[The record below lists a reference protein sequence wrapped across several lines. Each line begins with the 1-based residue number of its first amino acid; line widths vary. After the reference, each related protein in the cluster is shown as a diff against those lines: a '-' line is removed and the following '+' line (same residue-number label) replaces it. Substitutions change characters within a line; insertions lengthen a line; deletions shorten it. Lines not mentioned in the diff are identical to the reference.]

1 MKDVK
6 HSQNSHQNSSKI
18 DNDSK
23 IPAMYATVLRF
34 FDQSNENILLM
45 EEILHLLIGSLSH
58 DVPGFIHPKWRRI
71 SSINSRVGFEH
82 LSWCGAPWMALASI
96 WQKFWLEWIASVI
109 EVDVYPVFI
118 CLHEHMNRLTSSG
131 DMVWHGGIVIEA
143 LVGRE
148 VRKFPDPSLLERFV
162 SETLCKLK
170 RKTTYYSK

>member
-82 LSWCGAPWMALASI
+82 LS
-96 WQKFWLEWIASVI
+96 
-109 EVDVYPVFI
+109 
-118 CLHEHMNRLTSSG
+118 
-131 DMVWHGGIVIEA
+131 
-143 LVGRE
+143 
-148 VRKFPDPSLLERFV
+148 
-162 SETLCKLK
+162 
-170 RKTTYYSK
+170 